1 MELRDKNGLTEA
13 EFLAQYKPGDYPRP
27 SVTADVVLLARR
39 PEGTQVLLIQRSG
52 HPYLGCWALPGGFS
66 NAGESV
72 DTTAARELE
81 EETGLTGLPL
91 QQLGLFST
99 PGRDPRAWVMSEAY
113 VAAVDAA
120 RLQPRA
126 GDDAAQAGWFRVYC
140 YREGSSLLLEL
151 QRGEIQLRARLT
163 IETTPGPTGP
173 VRRYHQTARTQLA
186 FDHAEIL
193 AAALDR
199 LGMLQ

>member
-39 PEGTQVLLIQRSG
+39 PEGTQVLLIQRGG

-72 DTTAARELE
+72 DATAARELE

-126 GDDAAQAGWFRVYC
+126 GDDAAQAGWFQVYC

-151 QRGEIQLRARLT
+151 QRGEIQLRTRLT

-173 VRRYHQTARTQLA
+173 VRRYHQTAHTQLA